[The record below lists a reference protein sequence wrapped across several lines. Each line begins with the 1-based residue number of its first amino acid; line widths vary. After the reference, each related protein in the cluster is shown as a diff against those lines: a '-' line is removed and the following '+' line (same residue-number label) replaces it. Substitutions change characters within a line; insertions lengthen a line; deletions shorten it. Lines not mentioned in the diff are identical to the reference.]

1 MTSTCADNDS
11 RGGDPAM
18 DELQGELFAL
28 IGSLQD
34 GALITEAGLAK
45 MFGRH
50 PVSIKRAVERGE
62 LPPPIYLLKRPMFSI
77 GGIRRH
83 LERRFE
89 EALVEQERIQ
99 NLVQEHRNSG
109 QK

>member
-1 MTSTCADNDS
+1 MIETNTDNDC
-11 RGGDPAM
+11 GGHDPAI
-18 DELQGELFAL
+18 DELQGELFSL

-50 PVSIKRAVERGE
+50 PVSIKRAIERGE

-83 LERRFE
+83 LDQRSE
-89 EALVEQERIQ
+89 EALEEQKRTRDM
-99 NLVQEHRNSG
+99 VQKHRNS
-109 QK
+109 

>member
-1 MTSTCADNDS
+1 
-11 RGGDPAM
+11 M

-83 LERRFE
+83 LVQRSE
-89 EALVEQERIQ
+89 EALEEQKRTQ
-99 NLVQEHRNSG
+99 NMVQKHQNPC

>member
-1 MTSTCADNDS
+1 MTENDADHDS
-11 RGGDPAM
+11 GGSYPAM
-18 DELQGELFAL
+18 DELHGELFAL

-45 MFGRH
+45 VFGRH
-50 PVSIKRAVERGE
+50 PVSIKRAIERGE

-77 GGIRRH
+77 GVIRKH
-83 LERRFE
+83 LDRRFE
-89 EALVEQERIQ
+89 DALAEHERIQ

>member
-1 MTSTCADNDS
+1 MTETSADNDS
-11 RGGDPAM
+11 GGYDPAM
-18 DELQGELFAL
+18 DELQGELFSL
-28 IGSLQD
+28 IGSLED

-50 PVSIKRAVERGE
+50 PVSIKRAIERGE

-83 LERRFE
+83 LGQRSE
-89 EALVEQERIQ
+89 EALEEQKRVQ
-99 NLVQEHRNSG
+99 NTVQKHRNS
-109 QK
+109 

>member
-1 MTSTCADNDS
+1 MTQTSSDS
-11 RGGDPAM
+11 DSGGCGSPTE
-18 DELQGELFAL
+18 ELQGELFSL

-50 PVSIKRAVERGE
+50 PVSIKRAIERGE

-83 LERRFE
+83 LCQRSE
-89 EALVEQERIQ
+89 EALEEQKRTQ
-99 NLVQEHRNSG
+99 NMVQKHRNTH
-109 QK
+109 